1 MQFILPKHIKK
12 CIACVKN
19 AGYEAFCVGG
29 AVRDM
34 ISGLKEPDDFD
45 LAVSCPPEVTE
56 SLFPHTIPTGIKHG
70 TVTVISDG
78 IPVEVTTY
86 RTDGGYTDSR
96 HPDSVTFV
104 GDIREDLA
112 RRDFTVNAIAYNDEQ
127 GVFDPFGGKD
137 DLKNRILRTV
147 GEPDRR
153 FGEDALRIMRLYRFA
168 SQLDFNIE
176 KETAE
181 SAVRNL
187 TLLKNVSGERVFTE
201 LKKMLSGKA
210 LLSANEFFRSGGL
223 AHFGIGKCDITPLCR
238 LPVDYT
244 VRLAGLIFISGADP
258 ETVSAALKSDT
269 KTKKMLSSLQ
279 KAFLNGAPCD
289 KAAVKIFL
297 SRYGVGVFEKFLPLA
312 EVFLNAKRE
321 TLNALFLEIERNDE
335 PYTVDRLAIKG
346 GDLLALG
353 LKGEQVGE
361 ALDKL
366 LSHVIEDPS
375 KNTREELINL
385 MREGSNTPRL
395 TK

>member
-1 MQFILPKHIKK
+1 MQFTLPKHIKK
-12 CIACVKN
+12 CIATVKN

-70 TVTVISDG
+70 TVTVISDD

-104 GDIREDLA
+104 CNIREDLA

-127 GVFDPFGGKD
+127 GVFDPFGGQQD
-137 DLKNRILRTV
+137 IIDRTLRTV

-153 FGEDALRIMRLYRFA
+153 FAEDALRIMRLYRFA
-168 SQLDFNIE
+168 SQLDFSIE
-176 KETAE
+176 KETAK

-187 TLLKNVSGERVFTE
+187 PLLKNVSGERVFTE

-223 AHFGIGKCDITPLCR
+223 APFGIGKCDITPLCR
-238 LPVDYT
+238 LPDDYT
-244 VRLAGLIFISGADP
+244 VRMAGLIFVSGSDP

-269 KTKKMLSSLQ
+269 KTKKMLCSLQ
-279 KAFLNGAPCD
+279 NALKGGAPCD
-289 KAAVKIFL
+289 KVSVKFFL
-297 SRYGVGVFEKFLPLA
+297 SQYGTEVFEKFVPLA

-321 TLNALFLEIERNDE
+321 TLNSLLLEIEQNDE
-335 PYTVDRLAIKG
+335 PYTTDRLAIKG

-353 LKGEQVGE
+353 LKGEQVGKTLE
-361 ALDKL
+361 FL
-366 LSHVIEDPS
+366 LSHVIEDPAN
-375 KNTREELINL
+375 NTRETLINL
-385 MREGSNTPRL
+385 I